1 MNTRLYYDYYSKVL
15 NGEIIAG
22 QTIKLACIRFQN
34 DLLRKDLEF
43 REDKVD
49 RAIQFISTLKHYTG
63 KHSGKQFILEGWQ

>member
-1 MNTRLYYDYYSKVL
+1 MNTRLYYDYCSKVL
-15 NGEIIAG
+15 NGEILAG

-49 RAIQFISTLKHYTG
+49 RAI
-63 KHSGKQFILEGWQ
+63 